1 MSLQLPCRL
10 PTTFLRQHSSIVFQS
25 QGKAIDDQEIRSVR
39 NVSDPFLTRRVGA
52 EGRLIQRQSHLAIDY
67 DSNTVRR
74 VFKYR
79 RHTVQ
84 DRRLCQ
90 LRASQRDLECLKFER
105 EKLLS
110 IQSRH
115 RG

>member
-25 QGKAIDDQEIRSVR
+25 QGKAIDDQEVRSVR

-52 EGRLIQRQSHLAIDY
+52 EGRLFQRQSHLAIDY

-74 VFKYR
+74 VFKWIA
-79 RHTVQ
+79 VIQ
-84 DRRLCQ
+84 CKIGVF
-90 LRASQRDLECLKFER
+90 ANFER
-105 EKLLS
+105 ANAILNA
-110 IQSRH
+110 
-115 RG
+115 